1 MFKIIKIEYYDKFK
15 CWNAECPDNC
25 CYENWNINIDE
36 ETYEKYVQCG
46 VEQLDSKI
54 TKEVPHRIIPQDGK
68 CPFITSEGL
77 CSIHGT
83 YGENLLSN
91 TCKSYPRF
99 VSEYG
104 DLYIE
109 TLGLSCPAV
118 VSILLTLE
126 QKCLLVEEIY
136 YESVE
141 EKGHVFPKKQ
151 NEKVMKKIISLFYQW
166 DSVEKSLEEAYAF
179 LGIKKKVSLD
189 KDSLNVKVN
198 QEINSKYPFLF
209 ANVCISYLFEH
220 IMLESK
226 KNIPQYVKVLDKCIF
241 LLETFEKQLSDCFE
255 EKLMLS
261 DDDIVTTLY
270 KIMRKQDHAS

>member
-1 MFKIIKIEYYDKFK
+1 MFKIIKIEYYDQFK
-15 CWNAECPDNC
+15 CWNAACPDNC

-46 VEQLDSKI
+46 IEQLDSKI

-83 YGENLLSN
+83 HGENLLSN

-99 VSEYG
+99 VSEYE

-109 TLGLSCPAV
+109 ALGLSCPAV
-118 VSILLTLE
+118 VSLLLELE
-126 QKCLLVEEIY
+126 QKCFLREEIY
-136 YESVE
+136 YESEE
-141 EKGHVFPKKQ
+141 EKGQAFPQ
-151 NEKVMKKIISLFYQW
+151 RENEKVMKQIISLFYQW
-166 DSVEKSLEEAYAF
+166 DSIEKSLEEAYAF
-179 LGIKKKVSLD
+179 LEIEKKVSLD
-189 KDSLNVKVN
+189 KDSLTEKVN
-198 QEINSKYPFLF
+198 REINSKYPFFL

-226 KNIPQYVKVLDKCIF
+226 KDIPQYVKVLDKCLF
-241 LLETFEKQLSDCFE
+241 LLENFEKQLSDCFE
-255 EKLMLS
+255 ENHVLS
-261 DDDIVTTLY
+261 DDDIITTLY

>member
-1 MFKIIKIEYYDKFK
+1 ML
-15 CWNAECPDNC
+15 ECRMS
-25 CYENWNINIDE
+25 
-36 ETYEKYVQCG
+36 G
-46 VEQLDSKI
+46 QLDSKI

-109 TLGLSCPAV
+109 TLGLSCPA
-118 VSILLTLE
+118 
-126 QKCLLVEEIY
+126 
-136 YESVE
+136 
-141 EKGHVFPKKQ
+141 
-151 NEKVMKKIISLFYQW
+151 
-166 DSVEKSLEEAYAF
+166 YAF

-198 QEINSKYPFLF
+198 QEINSKYLLLF
-209 ANVCISYLFEH
+209 A
-220 IMLESK
+220 
-226 KNIPQYVKVLDKCIF
+226 
-241 LLETFEKQLSDCFE
+241 
-255 EKLMLS
+255 
-261 DDDIVTTLY
+261 
-270 KIMRKQDHAS
+270 